1 MYSSNYDQPYPT
13 SGGYPGSYDTHQ
25 DSSGKLKER
34 VKDPLLAVVRWVKR
48 RSPREKLILMGACA
62 VLTILLLYLV
72 VEDHD
77 NLFVMAE
84 LIHFVGI
91 GLLAWKLLKKKNA
104 GGLSLR
110 TQELTAI
117 FLAVRLYC
125 SFMMEY
131 DVHTV
136 LDMLTL
142 VATAAVIYQLRV
154 KLVDTYQDDQDSV
167 KTYYVVIPCVALA
180 ALAHPG
186 TNHPLAFR
194 ILWALCVYLEAVSVL
209 PQLRMM
215 QNAKVV
221 EKFTAHYVFALGLSR
236 FVSCA
241 HWVLQIIDGDSFLLQ
256 AIGSGLWP
264 AMVLLSEIV
273 QTFILADFC
282 FYYVKSYAEGTGVI
296 HLPAGIV

>member
-1 MYSSNYDQPYPT
+1 MYNQSYDSNYGASND
-13 SGGYPGSYDTHQ
+13 DN
-25 DSSGKLKER
+25 LKH
-34 VKDPLLAVVRWVKR
+34 KITDPLLAVVRWMKK
-48 RSPREKLILMGACA
+48 RSPREK
-62 VLTILLLYLV
+62 TILCGFAAVMSIFLMWLV
-72 VEDHD
+72 IEDHD
-77 NLFVMAE
+77 NLFVMSE
-84 LIHFVGI
+84 LVHFVGI
-91 GLLAWKLLKKKNA
+91 GILAYKLMKKKNA
-104 GGLSLR
+104 GGISLR
-110 TQELTAI
+110 TQELTMI
-117 FLAVRLYC
+117 FLVVRLYC

-142 VATAAVIYQLRV
+142 LATGWVVYTLRFQLA
-154 KLVDTYQDDQDSV
+154 DTYQDDQDTI
-167 KTYYVVIPCVALA
+167 KTYYVVVPCMVLA
-180 ALAHPG
+180 ALAHPA
-186 TNHPLAFR
+186 TNHPLVFR

-236 FVSCA
+236 FISCA
-241 HWVLQIIDGDSFLLQ
+241 HWILQVVDGDSFLLR

-264 AMVLLSEIV
+264 AMVLMSEVV

-282 FYYVKSYAEGTGVI
+282 FYYIKSYAEGTGVI

>member
-1 MYSSNYDQPYPT
+1 MYNQ
-13 SGGYPGSYDTHQ
+13 SYGDDYGHKE
-25 DSSGKLKER
+25 DDNLKQR
-34 VKDPLLAVVRWVKR
+34 IKDPLLAVVRWMKK
-48 RSPREKLILMGACA
+48 RSPREKMVLMGMAA
-62 VLTILLLYLV
+62 VMSLFLMWLV
-72 VEDHD
+72 IEDHD

-84 LIHFVGI
+84 LVHFLGI
-91 GLLAWKLLKKKNA
+91 GLLAWKLMKKKNA

-110 TQELTAI
+110 TQELTMV
-117 FLAVRLYC
+117 FLVVRLYC

-142 VATAAVIYQLRV
+142 LATAWVVYTLRF
-154 KLVDTYQDDQDSV
+154 KLQDTYQDDQDSI
-167 KTYYVVIPCVALA
+167 KTYYVVVPCVALA

-236 FVSCA
+236 FISCA

-282 FYYVKSYAEGTGVI
+282 WYYIKSYAEGTGVI

>member
-1 MYSSNYDQPYPT
+1 MQ
-13 SGGYPGSYDTHQ
+13 Q
-25 DSSGKLKER
+25 
-34 VKDPLLAVVRWVKR
+34 
-48 RSPREKLILMGACA
+48 RSRGIDLQ
-62 VLTILLLYLV
+62 V

-104 GGLSLR
+104 GGESPGRSSHSAASPLSVASRMLPRHHGLLRCDSSLSCLWASAIPSCAGGVGLSLR

-117 FLAVRLYC
+117 FLAVRLYCRYVQQMRWSGQRLRCARVCIQQHQRTACHTKRKFDGMLTLLFVPAWC

-167 KTYYVVIPCVALA
+167 KTYYVVRV
-180 ALAHPG
+180 
-186 TNHPLAFR
+186 PLG
-194 ILWALCVYLEAVSVL
+194 VSL
-209 PQLRMM
+209 
-215 QNAKVV
+215 
-221 EKFTAHYVFALGLSR
+221 LG
-236 FVSCA
+236 
-241 HWVLQIIDGDSFLLQ
+241 
-256 AIGSGLWP
+256 
-264 AMVLLSEIV
+264 
-273 QTFILADFC
+273 
-282 FYYVKSYAEGTGVI
+282 
-296 HLPAGIV
+296 

>member
-1 MYSSNYDQPYPT
+1 MYSNYPQYPT
-13 SGGYPGSYDTHQ
+13 GGIGGHDKPD
-25 DSSGKLKER
+25 DKLSKVR
-34 VKDPLLAVVRWVKR
+34 DPLLAIVKWVKR
-48 RSPREKLILMGACA
+48 RSPREKLILSGAGA
-62 VLTILLLYLV
+62 ILSLLAFWLV
-72 VEDHD
+72 IEDHD

-84 LIHFVGI
+84 VVHFLGI
-91 GLLAWKLLKKKNA
+91 GLLAWKLLKKQNA

-142 VATAAVIYQLRV
+142 IATGAVIYALRF

-186 TNHPLAFR
+186 TNHPLPFR

-236 FVSCA
+236 FISCA

-282 FYYVKSYAEGTGVI
+282 WYYIKSYAEGTGVI